1 VPLIDE
7 LLGSHS
13 LDDGSDDDSKILPMS
28 KSTMALVV
36 CSPVRHQIAHE
47 IRGRSRPAGA
57 ISACRRNLGL
67 PAQPRPA
74 GAISACRH
82 SSASMGRPY
91 RPLDALPAIPLAGL
105 NLA

>member
-1 VPLIDE
+1 MPLIDE

-74 GAISACRH
+74 GAVQRAWAVQTGPSMPCRLF
-82 SSASMGRPY
+82 RW
-91 RPLDALPAIPLAGL
+91 RI
-105 NLA
+105 

>member
-57 ISACRRNLGL
+57 ISACR
-67 PAQPRPA
+67 
-74 GAISACRH
+74 H